1 MPLSLRFSALS
12 DVGRIRHNNEDSGY
26 AGEHLLVVAD
36 GMGGAPAGDLASA
49 VTVQTMRRLDRDIQ
63 GDLLE
68 ALAGA
73 VQRANDR
80 LGEMIEDDP
89 STDGMGTTLTAVLFD
104 GERSG
109 LAHIGDSRGYLL
121 RDGTMQRITHDHTF
135 VQSLIDEGRITEEE
149 ASSHPHRSLMLKV
162 LDGRHDIDADISSL
176 ELRAGDRILLCS
188 DGLDNARIEEDEIAQ
203 ILADGSPSIVAAE
216 LVKVALRNGGPD
228 NITCIVAEVVETGEE
243 TPDPDGT
250 LLVGAAAEQANSS
263 LGLTD
268 GSGRSRDTGELPAVA
283 DEDIDP
289 EELRYAPRQPRRL
302 RWLRR
307 LVAVAVVLGLIV
319 LGTRYA
325 YNWSQ
330 RQYYVGVADNKVVIF
345 QGVQAD
351 IPGLDLS
358 HVYESED
365 TTVDSLP
372 QYLADRVSGGIEAN
386 DLDNARRIVA
396 QLRQS
401 ALDCAS
407 PTPSPGPTKTPATT
421 SGPPVPTRSTPASG
435 PTTAGTPRHPGSS
448 ASQPSSPATGG
459 DCAGASSG
467 TTTGTTGTTGTTT
480 KTTPP

>member
-12 DVGRIRHNNEDSGY
+12 DVGRIRRNNEDSGY

-49 VTVQTMRRLDRDIQ
+49 VTVQTMRRLDRDIA

-104 GERSG
+104 GEHAG

-188 DGLDNARIEEDEIAQ
+188 DGLDNARVEEAEIAQ
-203 ILADGSPSIVAAE
+203 ILAEGSPSTVATG

-243 TPDPDGT
+243 TADPDGM
-250 LLVGAAAEQANSS
+250 LLVGAAAERAGSS
-263 LGLTD
+263 LGLAE
-268 GSGRSRDTGELPAVA
+268 GSGRSRDTGELPAVT

-307 LVAVAVVLGLIV
+307 LVAVAVVLGLIF
-319 LGTRYA
+319 LGGRYA

-330 RQYYVGVADNKVVIF
+330 QQYYVGVADNKVVIF

-351 IPGLDLS
+351 MPGIDLS

-372 QYLADRVSGGIEAN
+372 QYLADRVSGGIEAD

-407 PTPSPGPTKTPATT
+407 ATPSTGPTTTRPTRTPPTT
-421 SGPPVPTRSTPASG
+421 TGPPVPTRSTPTSG
-435 PTTAGTPRHPGSS
+435 PTTTGTPRHPGSS
-448 ASQPSSPATGG
+448 VSQPSSPATAG

-467 TTTGTTGTTGTTT
+467 TTTGTTTT

>member
-1 MPLSLRFSALS
+1 
-12 DVGRIRHNNEDSGY
+12 
-26 AGEHLLVVAD
+26 
-36 GMGGAPAGDLASA
+36 
-49 VTVQTMRRLDRDIQ
+49 
-63 GDLLE
+63 
-68 ALAGA
+68 
-73 VQRANDR
+73 
-80 LGEMIEDDP
+80 
-89 STDGMGTTLTAVLFD
+89 
-104 GERSG
+104 
-109 LAHIGDSRGYLL
+109 
-121 RDGTMQRITHDHTF
+121 MQRITHDHTF

-188 DGLDNARIEEDEIAQ
+188 DGLDNARVEEAEIAQ
-203 ILADGSPSIVAAE
+203 ILAEGSPSTVATG

-243 TPDPDGT
+243 TADPDGM
-250 LLVGAAAEQANSS
+250 LLVGAAAERAGSS
-263 LGLTD
+263 LGLAE
-268 GSGRSRDTGELPAVA
+268 GSGRSRDTGELPAVT

-307 LVAVAVVLGLIV
+307 LVAVAVVLGLIF
-319 LGTRYA
+319 LGGRYA

-330 RQYYVGVADNKVVIF
+330 QQYYVGVADNKVVIF

-351 IPGLDLS
+351 MPGIDLS

-365 TTVDSLP
+365 TTIDSLP
-372 QYLADRVSGGIEAN
+372 EYLADRVSGGIEAD

-407 PTPSPGPTKTPATT
+407 ATPSTGPTTTRPTRTPPTT
-421 SGPPVPTRSTPASG
+421 TGPPVPTRSTPTSG
-435 PTTAGTPRHPGSS
+435 PTTTGTPRHPGSS
-448 ASQPSSPATGG
+448 VSQPSSPATAG

-467 TTTGTTGTTGTTT
+467 TTTGTTTT